1 MRVVAASDW
10 VIDMGPGAGE
20 DGGRVVASGTPDE
33 LSVSAGSRTA
43 LYLRRF
49 VGRDGSPSSHRPD
62 GASAERDSTVESY
75 Q

>member
-20 DGGRVVASGTPDE
+20 DGGRVIASGTPDE
-33 LSVSAGSRTA
+33 LVASAESRTA

-49 VGRDGSPSSHRPD
+49 VGQNGAACTHRH
-62 GASAERDSTVESY
+62 V
-75 Q
+75 

>member
-1 MRVVAASDW
+1 MRAALIPPGRPQRLDSAW

-33 LSVSAGSRTA
+33 LSVAAESRTA

-49 VGRDGSPSSHRPD
+49 VGMQDGSPGSP
-62 GASAERDSTVESY
+62 T